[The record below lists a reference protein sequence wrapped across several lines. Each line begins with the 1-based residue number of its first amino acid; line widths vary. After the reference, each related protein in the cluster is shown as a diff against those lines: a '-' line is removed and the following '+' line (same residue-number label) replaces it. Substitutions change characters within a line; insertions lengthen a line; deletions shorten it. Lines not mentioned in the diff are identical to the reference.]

1 MPTIFEKIIAG
12 QASCHK
18 IAETDLALA
27 FLDIRPLSKGHTLVI
42 PKRHS
47 LDLLAI
53 EQQDLFAVMDL
64 AQQVAKRQMT
74 VLAADGITVWQHNRK
89 AGGQDVFHFHT
100 HVIPRWN
107 GQKLNRPAP
116 LATQQEL
123 AALAQ
128 LLQF

>member
-1 MPTIFEKIIAG
+1 MSTIFEKIIAG
-12 QASCHK
+12 QSPCHK
-18 IAETDLALA
+18 IAETKHALA
-27 FLDIRPLSKGHTLVI
+27 FLDIRPMSKGHTLVI

-74 VLAADGITVWQHNRK
+74 VLSADGITVRQHNRK
-89 AGGQDVFHFHT
+89 AGGQDVFHFHV

-107 GQKLNRPAP
+107 NQKLNHPAP
-116 LATQQEL
+116 LASQQEL
-123 AALAQ
+123 ASLAL